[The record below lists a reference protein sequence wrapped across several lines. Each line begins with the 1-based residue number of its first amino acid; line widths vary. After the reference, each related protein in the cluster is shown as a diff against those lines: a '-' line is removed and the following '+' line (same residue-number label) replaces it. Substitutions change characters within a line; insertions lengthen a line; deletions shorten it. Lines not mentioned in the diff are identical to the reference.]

1 MVSIAGFD
9 RYLIEKVSEI
19 IVFSWI
25 WHQLLS
31 DQKKRKLRRPKYRCI
46 ADFDGK
52 NGILLIF
59 SPEMDVLAY
68 FD

>member
-1 MVSIAGFD
+1 MKSLCLAGFD
-9 RYLIEKVSEI
+9 QSNSAIHR
-19 IVFSWI
+19 
-25 WHQLLS
+25 LLS
-31 DQKKRKLRRPKYRCI
+31 DQEKKRKLSRPKYRCI

-52 NGILLIF
+52 NRILLIF